1 MADRMTESQRHKC
14 MSHIRSKDTMPEV
27 VLRRELFKRGFRFRK
42 NVRSLPGTPD
52 IVLPKYR
59 TCIFVNG
66 CFWHGHRGCRHYTIP
81 KTNSDF
87 WKDKIRRNIER
98 DAADVQ
104 NLEALSWNAITVW
117 ECELKPKLLAATVGR
132 VADEL
137 SRNRSKW
144 TEYRELRRKDRAFA
158 AEQTRRHQEIL
169 ANLEAELNQQFHI
182 PQRIRRMSR
191 KEQETQR

>member
-1 MADRMTESQRHKC
+1 M
-14 MSHIRSKDTMPEV
+14 
-27 VLRRELFKRGFRFRK
+27 
-42 NVRSLPGTPD
+42 
-52 IVLPKYR
+52 
-59 TCIFVNG
+59 
-66 CFWHGHRGCRHYTIP
+66 
-81 KTNSDF
+81 
-87 WKDKIRRNIER
+87 
-98 DAADVQ
+98 Q